1 MERHSPSPKRKTVKA
16 EYCTYQSSYLHTR
29 KMKTFQNTKK
39 LKELVSTQPILEIK
53 LKGVLYIETQ
63 KDNYHYERMWRQKL
77 VPVKIQKKSIEI
89 FTEKR
94 QSQLITLSGLH
105 SPIKDIDWLN
115 GLDNMI
121 NLFAAHRKHIL
132 ST

>member
-1 MERHSPSPKRKTVKA
+1 
-16 EYCTYQSSYLHTR
+16 
-29 KMKTFQNTKK
+29 MKTFQNTKK
-39 LKELVSTQPILEIK
+39 LKELVSTQPILQVK